1 MKLNQ
6 FTIKQKLSLAMVLA
20 VLASTILVG
29 IISQNQ
35 ARDVIENRLLKS
47 ELPATLKQIG
57 NKIDKEISVM
67 QAAAQQL
74 ATNRFITDY
83 FEGEKTPEQEARL
96 VQVLNDAKAQYDLF
110 DSSVADRK
118 TNRYWNQ
125 DGFLRQLSP
134 TNNIDSWFFDYVK
147 SGKTSMLNVFQEANG
162 DIKLFINYQQ
172 LNGRGMSGLSKS
184 IDEMGR
190 FINQF
195 QLEQTGFVYL
205 TDASGHIRIH
215 KDASKMGK
223 ASLTDIYGGNAAR
236 TLLNKAEFS
245 VTEANINGQ
254 DTLVAASYIS
264 SMGWYVVAE
273 IPKEEAFAGLN
284 QAQYQIMVWTLGIAV
299 LFIFVAIAL
308 ASSVTR
314 PIENLAAVFKD
325 LGEGEGDLRH
335 RIDVEGKDEIAQL
348 SEGFNS
354 FISKIHNSV
363 REVAETGNS
372 LRGAAEAVASQAQL
386 TLDNSHSQR
395 DRTIQVVT
403 AINEMG
409 ATVNEIAGNAAQAA
423 DAAHNAESETQNGQD
438 VVGQARNSINQ
449 LSNDVTQVS
458 EVIESLANN
467 TQAIGSILDTIR
479 GISEQTNLLALNAA
493 IEAARAGEQ
502 GRGFAVVADEVRSL
516 ASRTSDS
523 TDEIQNMINR
533 LQEEAS
539 NAVSA
544 MQQSRQLT
552 SDGVSAADEASGAL
566 VSIAERITLISDM
579 NTQVA
584 TATEEQSTVVND
596 INCNIEEINETT
608 QRTADTAAQ
617 LADSS
622 QELRALSQRLDS
634 MVGTFK
640 L

>member
-1 MKLNQ
+1 MKFNSL
-6 FTIKQKLSLAMVLA
+6 TIKQKLIFAMVLA
-20 VLASTILVG
+20 VLASTALVG
-29 IISQNQ
+29 FISQNQ
-35 ARDVIENRLLKS
+35 ARTVVENRLLNS
-47 ELPATLKQIG
+47 ELPATLMQIR
-57 NKIDKEISVM
+57 NAIDKEVS
-67 QAAAQQL
+67 QLQSAAEQI
-74 ATNRFITDY
+74 ATNRFILELYNSDQSNAQ
-83 FEGEKTPEQEARL
+83 EQNL
-96 VQVLNDAKAQYDLF
+96 IQLLNDTKNQYQLF
-110 DSSVADRK
+110 DASVA
-118 TNRYWNQ
+118 NRSTGDYWNQ
-125 DGFLRQLSP
+125 DGFLRRLNHQQ
-134 TNNIDSWFFDYVK
+134 DGWFYDFT
-147 SGKTSMLNVFQEANG
+147 SGNQARMLNVFREENG
-162 DIKLFINYQQ
+162 DVKLFINYQQ
-172 LNGRGMSGLSKS
+172 LNGKGMAGLSKS
-184 IDEMGR
+184 LDDMVSL
-190 FINQF
+190 INRF

-205 TDASGHIRIH
+205 ADAQGQVRLH
-215 KDASKMGK
+215 KDTSKMGK
-223 ASLTDIYGGNAAR
+223 TSLDQLYGANVSRKILNQHDINI
-236 TLLNKAEFS
+236 
-245 VTEANINGQ
+245 TETEINGTA
-254 DTLVAASYIS
+254 TLVATSYIP

-273 IPKEEAFAGLN
+273 LPKHEAFSELDKATT
-284 QAQYQIMVWTLGIAV
+284 QIMLWTLGIAA
-299 LFIFVAIAL
+299 LFIFVAIVL

-314 PIENLAAVFKD
+314 PIANLAAVFKD
-325 LGEGEGDLRH
+325 LGEGEGDLRR
-335 RIDVEGKDEIAQL
+335 RIDIEGKDEIAQL
-348 SEGFNS
+348 SAGFNS

-372 LRGAAEAVASQAQL
+372 LRSAAEAVASQAQL

-423 DAAHNAESETQNGQD
+423 DAAQNAESETQNGQD

-449 LSNDVTQVS
+449 LSNDVAQVS
-458 EVIESLANN
+458 DVIGSLANN

-523 TDEIQNMINR
+523 TNEIQTMINR

-539 NAVSA
+539 NAVNA

-608 QRTADTAAQ
+608 QRTADTAAE

>member
-1 MKLNQ
+1 MKIKHL
-6 FTIKQKLSLAMVLA
+6 TIKQKLAFSFVLA
-20 VLASTILVG
+20 ILVSTTLVG
-29 IISQNQ
+29 LVSQRQ
-35 ARDVIENRLLKS
+35 ARDVIEQRLLRS
-47 ELPATLKQIG
+47 ELPATLMQF
-57 NKIDKEISVM
+57 NRTVDKEISILL
-67 QAAAQQL
+67 AAAEQL
-74 ATNRFITDY
+74 GNSRLLT
-83 FEGEKTPEQEARL
+83 EK
-96 VQVLNDAKAQYDLF
+96 VQLSQHA
-110 DSSVADRK
+110 
-118 TNRYWNQ
+118 NQ
-125 DGFLRQLSP
+125 DAVILDELKAVKQQYQLLDASIANRQ
-134 TNNIDSWFFDYVK
+134 TGTYWMDSFTE
-147 SGKTSMLNVFQEANG
+147 SRQHRANG
-162 DIKLFINYQQ
+162 WFSKLVASGQEKSLSVYREDSGEVKLFLNYQRPHGST
-172 LNGRGMSGLSKS
+172 LAGLSKS
-184 IDEMGR
+184 MTGMVN

-195 QLEQTGFVYL
+195 TLEQTGFIYL
-205 TDASGHIRIH
+205 VDSQGTLRLH
-215 KDASKMGK
+215 KNSQKLGK
-223 ASLTDIYGGNAAR
+223 ASLQSEYSSASSQ
-236 TLLNKAEFS
+236 TLLRKGDFNFAIIERDGAEL
-245 VTEANINGQ
+245 
-254 DTLVAASYIS
+254 LVATSYIP
-264 SMGWYVVAE
+264 SMDWFVVAE
-273 IPKEEAFAGLN
+273 VPLKEIFSELDKAS
-284 QAQYQIMVWTLGIAV
+284 QQIMLWTL
-299 LFIFVAIAL
+299 AIAALCALIALWL
-308 ASSVTR
+308 AGSITR
-314 PIENLAAVFKD
+314 PIANLAEVFKD
-325 LGEGEGDLRH
+325 LGEGEGDLRR
-335 RIDVEGKDEIAQL
+335 RIEVEGKDEIAQL

-423 DAAHNAESETQNGQD
+423 DAAHNAESETQNGQN

-533 LQEEAS
+533 LQQEAS

-544 MQQSRQLT
+544 MEQSRQLT

-566 VSIAERITLISDM
+566 ISIAERITLISDM